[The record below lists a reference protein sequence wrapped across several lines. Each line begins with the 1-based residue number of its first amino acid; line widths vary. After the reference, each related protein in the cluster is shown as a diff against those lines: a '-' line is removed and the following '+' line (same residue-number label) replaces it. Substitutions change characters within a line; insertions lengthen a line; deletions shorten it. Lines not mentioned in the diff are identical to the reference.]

1 MPLRLPVLARVVLA
15 PSYPRSLLFC
25 NCASG
30 LQPDIDED
38 KGEYRSEEPIE
49 TPELPTRWVGG
60 TTGVEY
66 PSMVVYVRGAVPFA
80 AS

>member
-1 MPLRLPVLARVVLA
+1 MLARLCSHRHISAHV
-15 PSYPRSLLFC
+15 R
-25 NCASG
+25 NCASV